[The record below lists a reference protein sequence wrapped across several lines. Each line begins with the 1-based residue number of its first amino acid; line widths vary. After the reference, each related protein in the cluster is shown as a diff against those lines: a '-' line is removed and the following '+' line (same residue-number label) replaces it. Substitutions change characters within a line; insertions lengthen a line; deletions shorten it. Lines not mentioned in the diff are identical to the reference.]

1 MPQRVP
7 QYWPFRDRPAGPTA
21 SSLVSEIVLKTTAK
35 IADSASIT
43 PTAFLNL
50 ISDVGDFITSI
61 FLFKLDISPVST
73 IAVRVRAKTDKHVPV
88 TTHAQHLTSVYQYA
102 QCDSTPDSHILQPRR
117 QTTHSATT
125 DPASPYIYVR
135 EGVN

>member
-1 MPQRVP
+1 MLSHVRVV
-7 QYWPFRDRPAGPTA
+7 AASNSACVCAEA